1 MSSPSQTA
9 RILHLAL
16 MSSLVLSSV
25 VLSLVPLTP
34 SMPSPLFLYAIFGI
48 AAVFFA
54 GAMVISTRLPRE
66 GATRGDPWWGQNL
79 PRALVIWA
87 MLEGPSMLGAV
98 GFMLTRDI
106 TALIIPGIGLLL
118 FVILGPSRLEQG

>member
-1 MSSPSQTA
+1 MTPATTA

-25 VLSLVPLTP
+25 VLSLVPLAP
-34 SMPSPLFLYAIFGI
+34 SLPSPLFLYAIFGI

-66 GATRGDPWWGQNL
+66 GASRGDGWWSQNL
-79 PRALVIWA
+79 PRALVIWS
-87 MLEGPSMLGAV
+87 MIEGPSMLGAV

-106 TALIIPGIGLLL
+106 TALIIPGVGLLL